1 MVIWLQI
8 DHFFSESHFSKNLK
22 IIIFVRAGSVSI
34 DTGSF
39 ETWSRKLKNQRKMY
53 LNNVWRSI
61 GTAELIFNKS
71 VQIHKFVENV
81 GAARRDHQGH
91 EGGCEALSSKQ

>member
-1 MVIWLQI
+1 MVIWLEI

-39 ETWSRKLKNQRKMY
+39 ETWSRKLKDQRKMY
-53 LNNVWRSI
+53 LHNVWRSI
-61 GTAELIFNKS
+61 GTAELIFGKS
-71 VQIHKFVENV
+71 VQIPKFVENFKFSPK
-81 GAARRDHQGH
+81 G
-91 EGGCEALSSKQ
+91 SP